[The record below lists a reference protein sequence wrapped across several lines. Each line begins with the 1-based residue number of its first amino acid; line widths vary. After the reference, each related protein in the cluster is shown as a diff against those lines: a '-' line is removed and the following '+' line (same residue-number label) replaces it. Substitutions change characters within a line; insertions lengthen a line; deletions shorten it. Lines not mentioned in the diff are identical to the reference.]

1 MAPEYPTEACLF
13 GLEVAEKAIDLPEL
27 LVNLA
32 KNADVINGMKK
43 WWFNMGL
50 IWDIM
55 IYYGIN
61 MGYYGINMVINMDNM
76 DI

>member
-1 MAPEYPTEACLF
+1 
-13 GLEVAEKAIDLPEL
+13 
-27 LVNLA
+27 
-32 KNADVINGMKK
+32 
-43 WWFNMGL
+43 MGL